1 MLKLL
6 MLTAV
11 ATGVA
16 FVNPANAFVL
26 GRTNTSLQA
35 FGNGVFIVAQSPG
48 IFVSS
53 FVLATPS
60 NIAITYS
67 AECAASG
74 INGYVTIDVVVDGI
88 VRAPTVGLSDR
99 FCSSDHTLALDNA
112 GYTSLTVPVSLGAGL
127 HTVQIRAQTIG
138 GGVVGNLDDTSLVVQ
153 D

>member
-1 MLKLL
+1 MFKSL
-6 MLTAV
+6 MLAAV

-16 FVNPANAFVL
+16 FVSPASAFVV
-26 GRTNTSLQA
+26 GRTNTNLQTFNNA
-35 FGNGVFIVAQSPG
+35 VLIVSQAPGVV
-48 IFVSS
+48 VSS
-53 FVLATPS
+53 FVLAAPK

-88 VRAPTVGLSDR
+88 VRAPTIGLSDR
-99 FCSSDHTLALDNA
+99 FCSSDQTAALDNA
-112 GYTSLTVPVSLGAGL
+112 GYTSLTVPVSLAAGL

-138 GGVVGNLDDTSLVVQ
+138 AGVVGNLDDTSLVVQ